1 MNTLQDARGRWILS
15 LHTESQAEFKL
26 TAYIDGKSQSF
37 IIDRTFVDD
46 NNVRWIIDYKTATHA
61 KDETLSAFLQH
72 EQKKYQQQM
81 WYYFQ
86 AMREIDPRPIRM
98 GLYFPMI
105 PAWHEW
111 EFEKILI

>member
-1 MNTLQDARGRWILS
+1 
-15 LHTESQAEFKL
+15 QAEFKL
-26 TAYIDGKSQSF
+26 TAFIDGKPQPF
-37 IIDRTFVDD
+37 IIDRTFVDEQ
-46 NNVRWIIDYKTATHA
+46 NIRWIIDYKTATHA
-61 KDETLSAFLQH
+61 NDETISAFLQH

-86 AMREIDPRPIRM
+86 AIREIDNRPIRM

-111 EFEKILI
+111 EFDSQKETI